1 MWYKQFLHKQILI
14 FQITLNVSY
23 MKMEL
28 LAEYVICHIN
38 EPFPID

>member
-14 FQITLNVSY
+14 FQIILNVSY

-28 LAEYVICHIN
+28 LTEYV
-38 EPFPID
+38 FAMTID